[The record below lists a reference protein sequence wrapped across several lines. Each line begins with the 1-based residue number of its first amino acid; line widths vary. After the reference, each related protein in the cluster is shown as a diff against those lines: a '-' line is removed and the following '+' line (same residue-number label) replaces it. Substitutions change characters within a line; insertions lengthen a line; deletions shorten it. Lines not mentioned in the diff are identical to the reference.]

1 MPHAV
6 FMPPHPDLTRERLAL
21 LARIILDVWSSVVRD
36 HNPDAG
42 DGEMVF
48 GVQIF
53 ERCLNKV
60 RAAAL
65 ANDDAW
71 LRSLVDRLHYVFTV
85 GAVPLRVFKGKI
97 SKLKGRYRR
106 RRDEEQK
113 AHHGAFKLYKDVD
126 DICFRVVIEETTP
139 AAEAGKTTSK
149 PARTARVALV
159 KYSLNTG
166 SPLEAWDLTTFE
178 AIVVPVQMDL
188 PLEREAPKRAKNAP
202 AKPESIMPPGVVVK
216 KPRVRA
222 RRKPKEDS
230 GTDDI

>member
-1 MPHAV
+1 MPHPPFIA
-6 FMPPHPDLTRERLAL
+6 PHPDLTRDRLAL
-21 LARIILDVWSSVVRD
+21 LGRIILDVWASVVRD

-85 GAVPLRVFKGKI
+85 GEVPLRVFKGKV

-106 RRDEEQK
+106 RSAVEHD
-113 AHHGAFKLYKDVD
+113 AHQGAFKLHKDAD
-126 DICFRVVIEETTP
+126 DVCFRVVIEETTS

-149 PARTARVALV
+149 PSRTARVALV
-159 KYSLNTG
+159 KYSLKTG
-166 SPLEAWDLTTFE
+166 SPLEAWDLATFE
-178 AIVVPVQMDL
+178 AIVVPVQLDL
-188 PLEREAPKRAKNAP
+188 PLERETPERAKSAPK
-202 AKPESIMPPGVVVK
+202 KPESIMPPGVIVK

-222 RRKPKEDS
+222 RKKPKEGS
-230 GTDDI
+230 GTDDT